1 MGSNLP
7 IQTRLF
13 QLFFRYQSI
22 LVAGFEV
29 ALFQPINIETYTNT
43 NATLSLSK
51 AETANEKLDEYNHRT
66 N

>member
-1 MGSNLP
+1 M
-7 IQTRLF
+7 
-13 QLFFRYQSI
+13 
-22 LVAGFEV
+22 AGFEV
-29 ALFQPINIETYTNT
+29 ALFFQPINIETYTNT